1 MIKALIFDMDGV
13 IIDSHPIHR
22 KTWKKFLAS
31 MGKQVTEEELD
42 FVLDG
47 RKKEDILCHFLGEL
61 TPEQVKRFGHEKET
75 MFREEA
81 LDLQTLAGL
90 RDFLE
95 EVHTTGLYTALAS
108 SGSRSR
114 VHYVLDKLSLNK
126 YFDVVVTG
134 DDVSKSKP
142 DPTIF
147 RKAAHGLK
155 YHRSHLLVIEDAV
168 SGVRAAK
175 SAGMRCLGIG
185 SNGRAHLLLEAGAD
199 CVVTDFTG
207 LSLASVNRMLASS
220 SPKTALHVF
229 QS

>member
-1 MIKALIFDMDGV
+1 MVRALIFDMDGV

-31 MGKQVTEEELD
+31 IGKQVTEEDLD

-47 RKKEDILCHFLGEL
+47 RKKEDILRHFLGDL
-61 TPEQVKRFGHEKET
+61 TPEQVKRFGHEKES

-90 RDFLE
+90 RDFLD
-95 EVHTTGLYTALAS
+95 EVYTTGLYTALAS

-114 VHYVLDKLSLNK
+114 VNYVLDKLALTK

-134 DDVSKSKP
+134 DDVPKSKP

-147 RKAAHGLK
+147 RKAAHGLNC
-155 YHRSHLLVIEDAV
+155 HNSDLLVIEDAV

-175 SAGMRCLGIG
+175 SAGMRCLGIA

-199 CVVTDFTG
+199 CVVTNFTG
-207 LSLASVNRMLASS
+207 LSLASVYRMLANAPTKAS
-220 SPKTALHVF
+220 A
-229 QS
+229 QSCPS

>member
-1 MIKALIFDMDGV
+1 MIKGVIFDMDGV

-31 MGKQVTEEELD
+31 LGKFATDEDLD

-47 RKKEDILCHFLGEL
+47 RKKEDILRHFLGDL
-61 TPEQVKRFGHEKET
+61 TPEQVRRFGHEKET

-81 LDLQTLAGL
+81 LDLQPLAGL

-95 EVHTTGLYTALAS
+95 EVYTTGLHTALAS

-114 VHYVLDKLSLNK
+114 VNYVLDRLALKK
-126 YFDVVVTG
+126 YFQVVVTG
-134 DDVSKSKP
+134 DDVFRSKP

-147 RKAAHGLK
+147 CKAAHGLGCP
-155 YHRSHLLVIEDAV
+155 YSDLLVIEDAV
-168 SGVRAAK
+168 SGVCAAK
-175 SAGMRCLGIG
+175 SAGMKCLGIA

-199 CVVTDFTG
+199 HVVTDFEG
-207 LSLASVNRMLASS
+207 LSLASVNRMLANGSKPAS
-220 SPKTALHVF
+220 HIL
-229 QS
+229 QSQ

>member
-13 IIDSHPIHR
+13 VIDSHPIHR

-31 MGKQVTEEELD
+31 MGKHVTEEDLD

-47 RKKEDILCHFLGEL
+47 RKKEDILRHFLGDL
-61 TPEQVKRFGHEKET
+61 TPEQVKRFGHQKET

-81 LDLQTLAGL
+81 LDLQPLAGL
-90 RDFLE
+90 RDFLD
-95 EVHTTGLYTALAS
+95 EVYTTGLYTALAS
-108 SGSRSR
+108 SGSRTR

-134 DDVSKSKP
+134 DDVSRSKP

-147 RKAAHGLK
+147 RKAANGLNCN
-155 YHRSHLLVIEDAV
+155 HSDLLVIEDAV
-168 SGVRAAK
+168 SGVCAAK
-175 SAGMRCLGIG
+175 SAGMRCLGIAT
-185 SNGRAHLLLEAGAD
+185 NGRAHLLLEAGAD

-207 LSLASVNRMLASS
+207 LSLASVNRMLASPPTKARS
-220 SPKTALHVF
+220 QVF

>member
-1 MIKALIFDMDGV
+1 MFKGVIFDMDGV
-13 IIDSHPIHR
+13 VIDSHPIHR

-31 MGKQVTEEELD
+31 LGKFATEEDLD

-47 RKKEDILCHFLGEL
+47 RKKEDILRHFLGDL
-61 TPEQVKRFGHEKET
+61 SPEQVRRFGHEKEI

-81 LDLQTLAGL
+81 LDLQTLVGL

-95 EVHTTGLYTALAS
+95 EVYTTGLQTALAS

-114 VHYVLDKLSLNK
+114 VNYVLDRLTLSK
-126 YFDVVVTG
+126 YFQVVVTG

-147 RKAAHGLK
+147 CKAARGLGCS
-155 YHRSHLLVIEDAV
+155 YSDLLVIEDAV

-175 SAGMRCLGIG
+175 SAGMKCLGIA
-185 SNGRAHLLLEAGAD
+185 SNGRANFLLEAGAD
-199 CVVTDFTG
+199 HVVTDFEG
-207 LSLASVNRMLASS
+207 LSLASLNRLLAET
-220 SPKTALHVF
+220 PLRLAT
-229 QS
+229 